1 MAEHDLIQTLITT
14 LDHLLTEKKQLCA
27 VAESCTGG
35 LISAA
40 ITAYPGSSAWF
51 DCGFVTYS
59 NHAKHLLLGV
69 QQQTLDRFGAV
80 SKETAQ
86 AMAEGALQ
94 HSQADLS
101 VAVTGIAGP
110 SGGSPNK
117 PVGTIW
123 FAWARKHHP
132 TQITRHHIQGSR
144 TDIRQQA
151 VIIALEGLLALA
163 RQA

>member
-1 MAEHDLIQTLITT
+1 MAEHETSQVLITT
-14 LDHLLTEKKQLCA
+14 LNHLLTEKNQLCA

-69 QQQTLDRFGAV
+69 PQQTLDRFGAV

-94 HSQADLS
+94 HSQADVS
-101 VAVTGIAGP
+101 VSVTGIAGP

-123 FAWARKHHP
+123 FAWASKLRP
-132 TQITRHHIQGSR
+132 TQIAQHHLQGAR
-144 TDIRQQA
+144 ADIRQQA
-151 VIIALEGLLALA
+151 VIIALQGLLE
-163 RQA
+163 QAQQA